1 MISSPTWLY
10 RDIENLDFDSITA
23 IMKIRELVVVVV
35 RSDFS
40 DANLWS
46 LATADE
52 AFFHIPIR
60 LHPS

>member
-10 RDIENLDFDSITA
+10 RDIENLDFGSITA
-23 IMKIRELVVVVV
+23 IMKLRELVVVV

>member
-23 IMKIRELVVVVV
+23 IMKIRELVVV

>member
-10 RDIENLDFDSITA
+10 RDIENLDFDTITA
-23 IMKIRELVVVVV
+23 IMKLRELVVVV

>member
-23 IMKIRELVVVVV
+23 IMKIRELVVVVS
-35 RSDFS
+35 SDFS

>member
-10 RDIENLDFDSITA
+10 LDIESLDFDSITP
-23 IMKIRELVVVVV
+23 IMKLRELVVV

-46 LATADE
+46 LAAADE
-52 AFFHIPIR
+52 AFFHIRIR

>member
-1 MISSPTWLY
+1 MISPSTWLY
-10 RDIENLDFDSITA
+10 RDIENLDFDTITA
-23 IMKIRELVVVVV
+23 IMKLRELVVVV